1 MSGRYRTVALQA
13 VGVAVLAAFVFVA
26 FLRPSEP
33 DDLAGIEAP
42 GGGDG
47 PSVVNPEPDDEKKKK
62 GGKKNG
68 KNQNRPTGGRRN
80 DGPRAGGN
88 GGPVTSGPNAPDWVG
103 TDTPPGGTDTPPGG
117 GDAPPDDQ
125 YSDLVSL
132 LMKQVGQPA
141 LFKEIDDP

>member
-13 VGVAVLAAFVFVA
+13 VGVAVIAAFVFVA

-47 PSVVNPEPDDEKKKK
+47 PSVVNPEPDDEKKK
-62 GGKKNG
+62 
-68 KNQNRPTGGRRN
+68 GGRKDAKHQNGPNGHGRN

-88 GGPVTSGPNAPDWVG
+88 GRPGSNAPTAPDDVG
-103 TDTPPGGTDTPPGG
+103 TDIPPDGG
-117 GDAPPDDQ
+117 GDGPPDDQ
-125 YSDLVSL
+125 YTDLVSL
-132 LMKQVGQPA
+132 LMKQVGQPG
-141 LFKEIDDP
+141 LFKEIDGP